1 VPCSGS
7 PDGRGALAAG
17 RPAAGPDGS
26 VTVELAAAIP
36 LLVAVTLAMV
46 GLLGLA
52 RDQVLAQGAAREGA
66 RQAAIGGDRA
76 SAVAAVRAALPPGRP
91 ARVVVADAGPGRVA
105 VRVELP
111 VRLPFRVPLV
121 TVRATAVA
129 ALEPGPPPPPP
140 AGP

>member
-1 VPCSGS
+1 MACSGS
-7 PDGRGALAAG
+7 ADLRGAQAD
-17 RPAAGPDGS
+17 AGPAGS

-76 SAVAAVRAALPPGRP
+76 SAEAAARAALPAGRP
-91 ARVVVADAGPGRVA
+91 ARVMVAGAGPGRVS

-111 VRLPFRVPLV
+111 VRLPFGVPLV
-121 TVRATAVA
+121 TVQATAVA
-129 ALEPGPPPPPP
+129 VLEPGPPPPSA

>member
-1 VPCSGS
+1 MSAPCSGS
-7 PDGRGALAAG
+7 ADGRG
-17 RPAAGPDGS
+17 RPAAGPRGS

-76 SAVAAVRAALPPGRP
+76 SAVAAARAALPAGRS
-91 ARVVVADAGPGRVA
+91 ARVAVADAGPGRVG
-105 VRVELP
+105 VRLDLP
-111 VRLPFRVPLV
+111 VRLPFGVPLV
-121 TVRATAVA
+121 TVRASAVA
-129 ALEPGPPPPPP
+129 ALEPGPPPPTPT
-140 AGP
+140 GP